1 VSNSSA
7 RLLRLVPGE
16 KPGRA
21 SQPDRTDAE
30 LVAMAQARD
39 PRAAALV
46 WDRYAHMVRGILC
59 HTVGPRAEID
69 DLMQEVF
76 VGFFKSVHAMRDPN
90 ALKSF
95 LVGIAI
101 RNARTMLRK
110 RRVRKWLHL
119 TDTGE
124 LPETAT
130 TNEDPRARA
139 AVKNLYALLDKLD
152 DRDRMAFVLRYAEGY
167 ELTEVATALGVSLA
181 TAKRSIARAEGYVLS
196 QARNDE
202 RLREYVDVG
211 DAEGGGDG

>member
-1 VSNSSA
+1 V

-16 KPGRA
+16 KPGRP

-30 LVAMAQARD
+30 LVAMAQAKD

-46 WDRYAHMVRGILC
+46 WDRYAHTVRGILC

-76 VGFFKSVHAMRDPN
+76 VGFFRSVHAMRDPS
-90 ALKSF
+90 ALKSY

-101 RNARTMLRK
+101 RSARTMLRK
-110 RRVRKWLHL
+110 RRVRRWLHL
-119 TDTGE
+119 TDSGE
-124 LPETAT
+124 LPDTAST
-130 TNEDPRARA
+130 TDDPRARA
-139 AVKNLYALLDKLD
+139 AVKNLYALLDALD

-181 TAKRSIARAEGYVLS
+181 TAKRSIARAEGFVLAR
-196 QARNDE
+196 ARNDE
-202 RLREYVDVG
+202 RLREYVDGG
-211 DAEGGGDG
+211 DSHEGGGDG